1 VGQKTKR
8 CHSLR
13 HVHQF
18 FPFFTVFF
26 GQVAPPKESFFLQ
39 TLRCRGGLGEV
50 LVAPQELG
58 DIATV
63 TLGQALQG
71 IMVTEGGMFCWSRNG

>member
-1 VGQKTKR
+1 MKHIICVIYLPR
-8 CHSLR
+8 F
-13 HVHQF
+13 V
-18 FPFFTVFF
+18 
-26 GQVAPPKESFFLQ
+26 GQVASPKESFFLQ

-71 IMVTEGGMFCWSRNG
+71 IMVTEGGPFQHEAFMTYIYIYMI